1 MSFRCSG
8 FYHSQTWVSI
18 KKNKKILQT
27 NFVLFISF
35 RCCNTHRDRF
45 TLIGQSKSTRQMTLK
60 YTNPGFRTS
69 YRKMVQVRFEPNI
82 FLFSGFPHNLFRY
95 LSLLNFRVNLLY
107 QFIFCKVITNIHKIH
122 SSRKYSFGPFL
133 RVTIPLNILN

>member
-60 YTNPGFRTS
+60 HTNPGFRTS

-95 LSLLNFRVNLLY
+95 LSLLNLLLNCQCAIGIRDWFRVNLLY
-107 QFIFCKVITNIHKIH
+107 QFIFCKVITSIHKIL
-122 SSRKYSFGPFL
+122 SSRK
-133 RVTIPLNILN
+133 